1 MTTNRKSFTR
11 FFKEPILGLLKFKM
25 AESAIVKI
33 VKSPFLN
40 EKSSDFDEVW
50 YTTTYLELDDSH
62 VTKNDFFTIQD
73 GGHRHI
79 ENRVWP

>member
-1 MTTNRKSFTR
+1 
-11 FFKEPILGLLKFKM
+11 M

-62 VTKNDFFTIQD
+62 VTKNDFFYNSRRRT
-73 GGHRHI
+73 
-79 ENRVWP
+79 PPY